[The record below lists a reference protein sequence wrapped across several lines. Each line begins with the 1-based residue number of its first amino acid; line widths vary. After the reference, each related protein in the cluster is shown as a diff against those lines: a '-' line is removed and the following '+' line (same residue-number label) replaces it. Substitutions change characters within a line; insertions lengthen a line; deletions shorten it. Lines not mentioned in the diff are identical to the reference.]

1 MQKFGDFQLD
11 SANECLWHCG
21 QRLTLTP
28 RPFAVLRYLVENPQR
43 LVTHDELLEALWP
56 ETYVQP
62 QVLRTYVL
70 ELRKLFGDDP
80 ACPQFI
86 ETIPKRGYRFL
97 AAVTQENSAGSER
110 SILVGRDA
118 ELAALQAQFE
128 RACKADR
135 PTVFLTG
142 ETGIGKTTLIDAFCN
157 RICEGRA
164 AMRIARGQSIEG
176 FGGKEV
182 FYPVR
187 EALNG
192 LCSADDAKA
201 RVLLTTAIPG
211 WFTQNGGPTP
221 SIGEI
226 CEALEALSQN
236 EALLLIFE
244 DIHWA
249 DASTLDLV
257 AALARRRTRAKLMLL
272 ASFRPADVEP
282 QNPLRRLQQD
292 LATGRRSDELS
303 LGPLDKKAVCEY
315 LRRKL
320 NAEKL
325 PPGLGSLI
333 HQHSAGN
340 PLFMTAMLDHLRAQR
355 VLRSE
360 NGSVAMS
367 QPLDEIEL
375 GVPDGLAGV
384 IELQLERLSEEDRRL
399 LEAGSIAGTIFPAW
413 AAGAAL
419 KRPVED
425 MEEAYASLVR
435 RVRLLSIAGHDELP
449 DGSRST
455 FYVFAHA
462 LYREVLYNRIP
473 VSRRSQWHL
482 RVADRLRSMFAG
494 NEASVAH
501 EIAAH
506 TEAGGVMRQAS
517 LGIGAGSAA
526 TSNHGLSESIK

>member
-1 MQKFGDFQLD
+1 MQKFGAFQLD

-70 ELRKLFGDDP
+70 ELRKLFGDTP

-86 ETIPKRGYRFL
+86 ETVPKRGYRFL
-97 AAVTQENSAGSER
+97 MPVTRESEGSSER
-110 SILVGRDA
+110 RVIVGRDV
-118 ELAALQAQFE
+118 ELAALHARLD
-128 RACKADR
+128 RARNSDR
-135 PTVFLTG
+135 PTLFITG
-142 ETGIGKTTLIDAFCN
+142 EAGIGKTALIDVFCN
-157 RICEGRA
+157 RICEDSSPRA
-164 AMRIARGQSIEG
+164 RTSVRIARGQSIEG
-176 FGGKEV
+176 FGGKEA

-192 LCSADDAKA
+192 VYSNDDAKA
-201 RVLLTTAIPG
+201 RALLAAAAPG
-211 WFTQNGGPTP
+211 WFTQREAAAP
-221 SIGEI
+221 SLGEI
-226 CEALEALSQN
+226 CEALEALSQE
-236 EALLLIFE
+236 EALLLVFE

-249 DASTLDLV
+249 DTSTLDLI

-272 ASFRPADVEP
+272 ASFRSADVEP
-282 QNPLRRLQQD
+282 QHPLGRLQQN
-292 LATGRRSDELS
+292 LATSRRSEELR
-303 LGPLDKKAVCEY
+303 LGPLDRKAVSEY
-315 LRRKL
+315 LRREL
-320 NAEKL
+320 NAVRL
-325 PPGLGSLI
+325 PAELSSFI

-340 PLFMTAMLDHLRAQR
+340 PLYMTAILDHLRAQR

-360 NGSVAMS
+360 NGQVTMS

-384 IELQLERLSEEDRRL
+384 IELQLDRLSEEDRRF

-413 AAGAAL
+413 AAAAAL
-419 KRPVED
+419 KRETED
-425 MEEAYASLVR
+425 VEEAYASLVR
-435 RVRLLSIAGHDELP
+435 RVRLLSIAGQDELP

-455 FYVFAHA
+455 FYVFAHT
-462 LYREVLYNRIP
+462 LYRDVLYTRMP
-473 VSRRSQWHL
+473 AARRSRWHL
-482 RVADRLRSMFAG
+482 RVADRLRGMFAG
-494 NEASVAH
+494 NEDSVAY

-506 TEAGGVMRQAS
+506 TEAGSAS
-517 LGIGAGSAA
+517 SP
-526 TSNHGLSESIK
+526 TR